1 MGEEIKGSILLL
13 TWLVFDVVLGATFG
27 RYFTH
32 INFLIEDLHLR
43 EGRHHT
49 ESSYRR
55 FLLTKAMCLYLRR
68 PLSYTR
74 CIYIEDETQQDTMGL
89 LGASSLTLINLNLDE
104 GAFWII
110 KMVNDAAIMKK
121 E

>member
-1 MGEEIKGSILLL
+1 
-13 TWLVFDVVLGATFG
+13 
-27 RYFTH
+27 
-32 INFLIEDLHLR
+32 
-43 EGRHHT
+43 
-49 ESSYRR
+49 
-55 FLLTKAMCLYLRR
+55 
-68 PLSYTR
+68 
-74 CIYIEDETQQDTMGL
+74 MGL